1 MQKSVS
7 FNQLNPLIILS
18 RSLSDLIRTL
28 QMTDLNS
35 PADNQTASNQTTT
48 IQVTETPLVGKYAML
63 EVGELLPMG
72 ALLIA
77 GDFGNILLPN
87 KQVPDNCQVG
97 DVVRVFIY
105 LDSEDR
111 VIATCQRPRATVG
124 QVANLE
130 VADVNE
136 MGAFLDWGLVKDL
149 FLPFAEQKTRLE
161 VGQRVIVYVYMDNT
175 DRIIATTRLN
185 RFIKDEVATIY
196 DNYNPGDKVRIL
208 IAARTELGY
217 KAVVDNKYWGLI
229 HHSDIRQAI
238 RVGQKVDA
246 YIRKQ
251 RDDKRLD
258 LSLQPIGYQK
268 VGGLAE
274 QIMAKVE
281 AGNGFLALSD
291 KSPAELI
298 EMHFGVSKRAFK
310 MAIGKLYKDRKIV
323 IESKG
328 IRAI

>member
-1 MQKSVS
+1 
-7 FNQLNPLIILS
+7 
-18 RSLSDLIRTL
+18 
-28 QMTDLNS
+28 MTDSNS
-35 PADNQTASNQTTT
+35 PASSNNLTTT
-48 IQVTETPLVGKYAML
+48 TPLVGKYANL
-63 EVGELLPMG
+63 EIGELLPMG
-72 ALLIA
+72 ALLVA
-77 GDFGNILLPN
+77 GEMGNILLPN
-87 KQVPDNCQVG
+87 KQVPDNSQVG
-97 DVVRVFIY
+97 DVVKVFIY

-124 QVANLE
+124 QVANLR

-149 FLPFAEQKTRLE
+149 FLPFAEQKKRLE
-161 VGQRVIVYVYMDNT
+161 VDQQCIVYVYMDNT

-185 RFIKDEVATIY
+185 RFIKDEVAVIY

-208 IAARTELGY
+208 IAATTDLGY
-217 KAVVDNKYWGLI
+217 KAIVDNKYWGLI
-229 HHSDIRQAI
+229 HHSDVRQAI

-246 YIRKQ
+246 YVRKQ

-268 VGGLAE
+268 VGGLSE
-274 QIMAKVE
+274 QIMQKVE
-281 AGNGFLALSD
+281 EGNGFLALSD

>member
-1 MQKSVS
+1 
-7 FNQLNPLIILS
+7 
-18 RSLSDLIRTL
+18 
-28 QMTDLNS
+28 MTD
-35 PADNQTASNQTTT
+35 SNLPTYTT
-48 IQVTETPLVGKYAML
+48 TPLVGKYATL
-63 EVGELLPMG
+63 QVGEILPMG

-97 DVVRVFIY
+97 DTVKVFIY

-124 QVANLE
+124 QVANLK

-136 MGAFLDWGLVKDL
+136 TGAFLDWGLAKDL
-149 FLPFAEQKTRLE
+149 FLPFSEQKKRLE
-161 VGQRVIVYVYMDNT
+161 VDQQCIVYVHMDNT

-185 RFIKDEVATIY
+185 RFIKDEVAVIY

-208 IAARTELGY
+208 IAARTDLGY

-246 YIRKQ
+246 YVRKQ
-251 RDDKRLD
+251 RDDNRLD

-268 VGGLAE
+268 VGGLSE
-274 QIMAKVE
+274 QIMQKLE
-281 AGNGFLALSD
+281 EGNGFLALSD

-310 MAIGKLYKDRKIV
+310 MAIGKLYKERKIV
-323 IESKG
+323 IETKG
-328 IRAI
+328 IRSAK

>member
-1 MQKSVS
+1 
-7 FNQLNPLIILS
+7 
-18 RSLSDLIRTL
+18 
-28 QMTDLNS
+28 MTDSNP
-35 PADNQTASNQTTT
+35 PATSSLQATT
-48 IQVTETPLVGKYAML
+48 TPLVGKYANL
-63 EVGELLPMG
+63 EIGELLPMG

-77 GDFGNILLPN
+77 GEMGNILLPN
-87 KQVPDNCQVG
+87 KQVPDNSQVG
-97 DVVRVFIY
+97 DVVKVFIY

-111 VIATCQRPRATVG
+111 VIATCQRPRVTVG
-124 QVANLE
+124 QVANLQ

-161 VGQRVIVYVYMDNT
+161 IDQNCIVYVYMDNT

-185 RFIKDEVATIY
+185 RFIKDEVAVIY
-196 DNYNPGDKVRIL
+196 DNYNPGDKVRVL

-217 KAVVDNKYWGLI
+217 KAIVDNKYWGLI
-229 HHSDIRQAI
+229 HNSDIRQAV

-268 VGGLAE
+268 VGGLSE
-274 QIMAKVE
+274 QIMQKVE
-281 AGNGFLALSD
+281 EGNGFLALSD

-328 IRAI
+328 IRAIK

>member
-1 MQKSVS
+1 
-7 FNQLNPLIILS
+7 
-18 RSLSDLIRTL
+18 
-28 QMTDLNS
+28 MTDSNT
-35 PADNQTASNQTTT
+35 PADNHPQAASKQITS
-48 IQVTETPLVGKYAML
+48 TPLVGKYATL
-63 EVGELLPMG
+63 EVGEILPMG

-77 GDFGNILLPN
+77 GEFGNILLPN
-87 KQVPDNCQVG
+87 KQVPDNCKVG
-97 DVVRVFIY
+97 DIVKVFIY

-161 VGQRVIVYVYMDNT
+161 AGQHCIVYVYMDNT

-217 KAVVDNKYWGLI
+217 KAIVDNKYWGLI

-268 VGGLAE
+268 VGGLSE
-274 QIMAKVE
+274 QIMQKVE
-281 AGNGFLALSD
+281 DGNGFLALSD

-310 MAIGKLYKDRKIV
+310 MAIGKLYKERKIT

-328 IRAI
+328 IRAIK

>member
-1 MQKSVS
+1 
-7 FNQLNPLIILS
+7 
-18 RSLSDLIRTL
+18 
-28 QMTDLNS
+28 MTDSNS
-35 PADNQTASNQTTT
+35 PATSRLQTTD
-48 IQVTETPLVGKYAML
+48 TPLVGKYANL
-63 EVGELLPMG
+63 EIGELLPMG

-77 GDFGNILLPN
+77 GEMGNILLPN
-87 KQVPDNCQVG
+87 KQVPDKSEVG
-97 DVVRVFIY
+97 DVVKVFIY

-124 QVANLE
+124 QAANLR

-149 FLPFAEQKTRLE
+149 FLPFAEQKKRLE
-161 VGQRVIVYVYMDNT
+161 VDQECIVYLYMDNT

-185 RFIKDEVATIY
+185 RFIKDEVAVIY

-208 IAARTELGY
+208 IAATTELGY
-217 KAVVDNKYWGLI
+217 KAIVDNKYWGLI
-229 HHSDIRQAI
+229 HHSDVRQAI

-246 YIRKQ
+246 YVRKQ

-268 VGGLAE
+268 VGGLSE
-274 QIMAKVE
+274 QIMQKVE
-281 AGNGFLALSD
+281 EGNGFLALSD

>member
-1 MQKSVS
+1 
-7 FNQLNPLIILS
+7 
-18 RSLSDLIRTL
+18 
-28 QMTDLNS
+28 
-35 PADNQTASNQTTT
+35 
-48 IQVTETPLVGKYAML
+48 
-63 EVGELLPMG
+63 MG

-77 GDFGNILLPN
+77 GEFGNILLPN
-87 KQVPDNCQVG
+87 KQVPDNCKVG
-97 DVVRVFIY
+97 DIVKVFIY

-161 VGQRVIVYVYMDNT
+161 AGQNCIVYVYMDNT

-185 RFIKDEVATIY
+185 RFIKDEVAVIY
-196 DNYNPGDKVRIL
+196 DHYNPGDKVRIL

-229 HHSDIRQAI
+229 HHTDIRQPI

-268 VGGLAE
+268 VGGLSE
-274 QIMAKVE
+274 QIMQKVE
-281 AGNGFLALSD
+281 EGNGFLALSD

-310 MAIGKLYKDRKIV
+310 MAIGKLYKERKIV

-328 IRAI
+328 IRAIK

>member
-1 MQKSVS
+1 
-7 FNQLNPLIILS
+7 
-18 RSLSDLIRTL
+18 
-28 QMTDLNS
+28 MTDTNS
-35 PADNQTASNQTTT
+35 PAENTRPSTQSNNS
-48 IQVTETPLVGKYAML
+48 VSLTETPLVGKYATL

-77 GDFGNILLPN
+77 GEFGNILLPN
-87 KQVPDNCQVG
+87 KQVPDNCKVG
-97 DVVRVFIY
+97 DAVKVFIY

-161 VGQRVIVYVYMDNT
+161 VGQRCIVYVYMDNT

-274 QIMAKVE
+274 QIMQKLE

>member
-1 MQKSVS
+1 
-7 FNQLNPLIILS
+7 
-18 RSLSDLIRTL
+18 
-28 QMTDLNS
+28 MTDSNS
-35 PADNQTASNQTTT
+35 PATPSMQT
-48 IQVTETPLVGKYAML
+48 TETPLVGKYANL
-63 EVGELLPMG
+63 EIGELLPMG

-77 GDFGNILLPN
+77 GEMGNILLPN
-87 KQVPDNCQVG
+87 KQVPDKSQVG
-97 DVVRVFIY
+97 DVVKVFIY

-124 QVANLE
+124 QVANLR

-149 FLPFAEQKTRLE
+149 FLPFAEQKKRLE
-161 VGQRVIVYVYMDNT
+161 VDQQCIVYVYMDNT

-185 RFIKDEVATIY
+185 RFIKDEVAVIY

-208 IAARTELGY
+208 IAATTELGY
-217 KAVVDNKYWGLI
+217 KAIVDNKYWGLI
-229 HHSDIRQAI
+229 HHSDVRQAI

-246 YIRKQ
+246 YVRKQ

-268 VGGLAE
+268 VGGLSE
-274 QIMAKVE
+274 QIMQKVE
-281 AGNGFLALSD
+281 EGNGFLSLSD

-328 IRAI
+328 IRSV

>member
-1 MQKSVS
+1 
-7 FNQLNPLIILS
+7 
-18 RSLSDLIRTL
+18 
-28 QMTDLNS
+28 MTDS
-35 PADNQTASNQTTT
+35 IPPATSSMQT
-48 IQVTETPLVGKYAML
+48 TETPLVGKYANL
-63 EVGELLPMG
+63 EIGELLPMG

-77 GDFGNILLPN
+77 GEMGNILLPN
-87 KQVPDNCQVG
+87 KQVPDKSQIG
-97 DVVRVFIY
+97 DIVKVFIY

-124 QVANLE
+124 QVANLR

-149 FLPFAEQKTRLE
+149 FLPFAEQKKRLE
-161 VGQRVIVYVYMDNT
+161 VDQQCIVYVYMDNT

-196 DNYNPGDKVRIL
+196 DHYNPGDKVRIL
-208 IAARTELGY
+208 IAATTDLGY
-217 KAVVDNKYWGLI
+217 KAIVDNKYWGLI
-229 HHSDIRQAI
+229 HHSDIRQAV

-246 YIRKQ
+246 YVRKQ

-268 VGGLAE
+268 VGGLSE
-274 QIMAKVE
+274 QIMQKVE
-281 AGNGFLALSD
+281 EGNGFLALSD

-328 IRAI
+328 IRSI

>member
-1 MQKSVS
+1 MTDSTPPAN
-7 FNQLNPLIILS
+7 NQLTS
-18 RSLSDLIRTL
+18 
-28 QMTDLNS
+28 
-35 PADNQTASNQTTT
+35 
-48 IQVTETPLVGKYAML
+48 TPLVGKYATL

-77 GDFGNILLPN
+77 GEFGNILLPN
-87 KQVPDNCQVG
+87 KQVPDNCKIG
-97 DVVRVFIY
+97 DIVKVFIY

-149 FLPFAEQKTRLE
+149 FLPFAEQKSRLE
-161 VGQRVIVYVYMDNT
+161 VGQRVIVYVHLDNT

-196 DNYNPGDKVRIL
+196 DHYNPGDKVRIL

-217 KAVVDNKYWGLI
+217 KAIVDHKYWGLI

-274 QIMAKVE
+274 QIMQKVE

-291 KSPAELI
+291 KSPAEMI

-310 MAIGKLYKDRKIV
+310 MAIGKLYKERKIV

-328 IRAI
+328 IRAIK

>member
-1 MQKSVS
+1 
-7 FNQLNPLIILS
+7 
-18 RSLSDLIRTL
+18 
-28 QMTDLNS
+28 MTDSNS
-35 PADNQTASNQTTT
+35 PATSRLQTTD
-48 IQVTETPLVGKYAML
+48 TPLVGKYANL
-63 EVGELLPMG
+63 EIGELLPMG

-77 GDFGNILLPN
+77 GEMGNILLPN
-87 KQVPDNCQVG
+87 KQVPDKSQVG
-97 DVVRVFIY
+97 DVVKVFIY

-124 QVANLE
+124 QAANLR

-149 FLPFAEQKTRLE
+149 FLPFAEQKKRLE
-161 VGQRVIVYVYMDNT
+161 VDQECIVYLYMDNT

-185 RFIKDEVATIY
+185 RFIKDEVAVIY

-208 IAARTELGY
+208 IAATTELGY
-217 KAVVDNKYWGLI
+217 KAIVDNQYWGLI
-229 HHSDIRQAI
+229 HHSDVRQAI

-246 YIRKQ
+246 YVRKQ

-268 VGGLAE
+268 VGGLSE
-274 QIMAKVE
+274 QIMQKVE
-281 AGNGFLALSD
+281 EGNGFLALSD

>member
-1 MQKSVS
+1 
-7 FNQLNPLIILS
+7 
-18 RSLSDLIRTL
+18 
-28 QMTDLNS
+28 MTDSNS
-35 PADNQTASNQTTT
+35 PATSRLQTTD
-48 IQVTETPLVGKYAML
+48 TPLVGKYANL
-63 EVGELLPMG
+63 EIGELLPMG

-77 GDFGNILLPN
+77 GEMGNILLPN
-87 KQVPDNCQVG
+87 KQVPDKSQVG
-97 DVVRVFIY
+97 DVVKVFIY

-124 QVANLE
+124 QAANLR

-149 FLPFAEQKTRLE
+149 FLPFAEQKKRLE
-161 VGQRVIVYVYMDNT
+161 VDQECIVYLYMDNT

-185 RFIKDEVATIY
+185 RFIKDEVAVIY

-208 IAARTELGY
+208 IAATTELGY
-217 KAVVDNKYWGLI
+217 KAIVDNKYWGLI
-229 HHSDIRQAI
+229 HHSDVRQAI

-246 YIRKQ
+246 YVRKQ

-268 VGGLAE
+268 VGGLSE
-274 QIMAKVE
+274 QIMQKVE
-281 AGNGFLALSD
+281 EGNGFLALSD

>member
-1 MQKSVS
+1 MKH
-7 FNQLNPLIILS
+7 NNTLS
-18 RSLSDLIRTL
+18 
-28 QMTDLNS
+28 
-35 PADNQTASNQTTT
+35 PTTP
-48 IQVTETPLVGKYAML
+48 IVGKYANL
-63 EVGELLPMG
+63 EVGEILPMG

-87 KQVPDNCQVG
+87 KQVPENCQVG
-97 DVVRVFIY
+97 DVIKVFIY

-124 QVANLE
+124 QVANLK
-130 VADVNE
+130 VADVND
-136 MGAFLDWGLVKDL
+136 MGAFLDWGLAKDL
-149 FLPFAEQKTRLE
+149 FLPFSEQKKRLE
-161 VGQRVIVYVYMDNT
+161 VDQSCIVYVHMDNT

-185 RFIKDEVATIY
+185 RFIKDEVAVIY
-196 DNYNPGDKVRIL
+196 DTYNPGDKVRIL
-208 IAARTELGY
+208 IAARTDLGY

-246 YIRKQ
+246 YIRKV
-251 RDDKRLD
+251 RDDKRID

-268 VGGLAE
+268 VGGLSD
-274 QIMAKVE
+274 QIMQKVE
-281 AGNGFLALSD
+281 EGNGFLALSD

-310 MAIGKLYKDRKIV
+310 MAIGKLYKERKIV

-328 IRAI
+328 IRKV

>member
-1 MQKSVS
+1 
-7 FNQLNPLIILS
+7 
-18 RSLSDLIRTL
+18 
-28 QMTDLNS
+28 MTDSNS
-35 PADNQTASNQTTT
+35 PATTRLQIT
-48 IQVTETPLVGKYAML
+48 DTPLVGKYANL
-63 EVGELLPMG
+63 EIGELLPMG

-77 GDFGNILLPN
+77 GEMGNILLPN
-87 KQVPDNCQVG
+87 KQVPDKSEVG
-97 DVVRVFIY
+97 DVVKVFIY

-124 QVANLE
+124 QAANLR

-149 FLPFAEQKTRLE
+149 FLPFAEQKKRLE
-161 VGQRVIVYVYMDNT
+161 VDQECIVYLYMDNT

-185 RFIKDEVATIY
+185 RFIKDEVAVIY

-208 IAARTELGY
+208 IAATTELGY
-217 KAVVDNKYWGLI
+217 KAIVDNKYWGLI
-229 HHSDIRQAI
+229 HHSDVRQAI

-246 YIRKQ
+246 YVRKQ

-268 VGGLAE
+268 VGGLSE
-274 QIMAKVE
+274 QIMQKVE
-281 AGNGFLALSD
+281 EGNGFLALSD

>member
-1 MQKSVS
+1 
-7 FNQLNPLIILS
+7 
-18 RSLSDLIRTL
+18 
-28 QMTDLNS
+28 MTDSNS
-35 PADNQTASNQTTT
+35 PTTPHLQT
-48 IQVTETPLVGKYAML
+48 TETPLVGKYANL
-63 EVGELLPMG
+63 EIGELLPMG

-77 GDFGNILLPN
+77 GEMGNILLPN
-87 KQVPDNCQVG
+87 KQVPDNSQVG
-97 DVVRVFIY
+97 DVVKVFIY

-124 QVANLE
+124 QVANLR

-136 MGAFLDWGLVKDL
+136 TGAFLDWGLVKDL
-149 FLPFAEQKTRLE
+149 FLPFAEQKTRVE
-161 VGQRVIVYVYMDNT
+161 AEQSCIVYVYMDNT

-185 RFIKDEVATIY
+185 RFIKDEVAVMY

-229 HHSDIRQAI
+229 HHSDIRQAV

-268 VGGLAE
+268 VGGLSE
-274 QIMAKVE
+274 QIMQKVE
-281 AGNGFLALSD
+281 DGNGFLALSD

-328 IRAI
+328 IRAIK

>member
-1 MQKSVS
+1 
-7 FNQLNPLIILS
+7 
-18 RSLSDLIRTL
+18 
-28 QMTDLNS
+28 MTDSNP
-35 PADNQTASNQTTT
+35 PASTNNLTTT
-48 IQVTETPLVGKYAML
+48 TPLVGKYANL
-63 EVGELLPMG
+63 EIGELLPMG
-72 ALLIA
+72 ALLVA
-77 GDFGNILLPN
+77 GEMGNILLPN
-87 KQVPDNCQVG
+87 KQVPDKSQVG
-97 DVVRVFIY
+97 DVVKVFIY

-124 QVANLE
+124 QVANLR

-149 FLPFAEQKTRLE
+149 FLPFAEQKKRLE
-161 VGQRVIVYVYMDNT
+161 VDQQCIVYVYMDNT

-185 RFIKDEVATIY
+185 RFIKDEVAVIY

-208 IAARTELGY
+208 IAATTDLGY
-217 KAVVDNKYWGLI
+217 KAIVDNKYWGLI
-229 HHSDIRQAI
+229 HHSDVRQAI

-246 YIRKQ
+246 YVRKQ

-268 VGGLAE
+268 VGGLSE
-274 QIMAKVE
+274 QIMQKVE
-281 AGNGFLALSD
+281 EGNGFLALSD

>member
-1 MQKSVS
+1 
-7 FNQLNPLIILS
+7 
-18 RSLSDLIRTL
+18 
-28 QMTDLNS
+28 MTDSNP
-35 PADNQTASNQTTT
+35 PATSSLQATT
-48 IQVTETPLVGKYAML
+48 TPLVGKYANL
-63 EVGELLPMG
+63 EIGELLPMG

-77 GDFGNILLPN
+77 GEMGNILLPN
-87 KQVPDNCQVG
+87 KQVPDKSQVG
-97 DVVRVFIY
+97 DVVKVFIY

-111 VIATCQRPRATVG
+111 VIATCQRPRVTVG
-124 QVANLE
+124 QVANLQ

-161 VGQRVIVYVYMDNT
+161 VDQNCIVYVYMDNT

-185 RFIKDEVATIY
+185 RFIKDEVAVIY
-196 DNYNPGDKVRIL
+196 DNYNPGDKVRVL

-217 KAVVDNKYWGLI
+217 KAIVDNKYWGLI
-229 HHSDIRQAI
+229 HNSDIRQAV

-268 VGGLAE
+268 VGGLSE
-274 QIMAKVE
+274 QIMQKVE
-281 AGNGFLALSD
+281 EGNGFLALSD

-328 IRAI
+328 IRAIK

>member
-1 MQKSVS
+1 MQNS
-7 FNQLNPLIILS
+7 N
-18 RSLSDLIRTL
+18 SLT
-28 QMTDLNS
+28 
-35 PADNQTASNQTTT
+35 PTTP
-48 IQVTETPLVGKYAML
+48 IVGKHANL
-63 EVGELLPMG
+63 EVGEILPMG
-72 ALLIA
+72 ALLVA

-97 DVVRVFIY
+97 DVIKVFIY

-149 FLPFAEQKTRLE
+149 FLPFAEQKKRLE
-161 VGQRVIVYVYMDNT
+161 VGQHCIVYVHMDNT

-185 RFIKDEVATIY
+185 RFIKDEVAVIY
-196 DNYNPGDKVRIL
+196 DNYNPGDKVRVL

-217 KAVVDNKYWGLI
+217 KEVVDNKYGGLI
-229 HHSDIRQAI
+229 HHSDIRQGI
-238 RVGQKVDA
+238 RIGQKMDA

-268 VGGLAE
+268 VGGLSE
-274 QIMAKVE
+274 QIMQKVE
-281 AGNGFLALSD
+281 DGNGFLALSD

-298 EMHFGVSKRAFK
+298 EMHFSVSKRAFK

-328 IRAI
+328 IRSVK

>member
-1 MQKSVS
+1 
-7 FNQLNPLIILS
+7 
-18 RSLSDLIRTL
+18 
-28 QMTDLNS
+28 MTDSNS
-35 PADNQTASNQTTT
+35 PANTLSQETNKKETIQHEPSIHETSNQ
-48 IQVTETPLVGKYAML
+48 ITETPLVGKYATL
-63 EVGELLPMG
+63 EIGEILPMG

-87 KQVPDNCQVG
+87 KQVPNNAQVG
-97 DVVRVFIY
+97 DIVKVFIY

-124 QVANLE
+124 QVANLT

-149 FLPFAEQKTRLE
+149 FLPFAEQKKRLE
-161 VGQRVIVYVYMDNT
+161 VDQNCIVYVYMDNT

-196 DNYNPGDKVRIL
+196 DNYNPGDKVRVL
-208 IAARTELGY
+208 IAARTDLGY
-217 KAVVDNKYWGLI
+217 KAIVDNKYWGLI
-229 HHSDIRQAI
+229 HHSDIRQAV
-238 RVGQKVDA
+238 RVGQKTDA

-268 VGGLAE
+268 VGGLSE
-274 QIMAKVE
+274 QIMQKVND
-281 AGNGFLALSD
+281 GNGFLALSD

-328 IRAI
+328 IRRI

>member
-1 MQKSVS
+1 
-7 FNQLNPLIILS
+7 
-18 RSLSDLIRTL
+18 
-28 QMTDLNS
+28 MTDS
-35 PADNQTASNQTTT
+35 HSHATT
-48 IQVTETPLVGKYAML
+48 TPLVGKYAHL
-63 EVGELLPMG
+63 EIGEILPMG

-77 GDFGNILLPN
+77 GDMGNILLPN
-87 KQVPDNCQVG
+87 KQVPEHSQVG
-97 DVVRVFIY
+97 DVIKVFIY

-124 QVANLE
+124 QVANLR
-130 VADVNE
+130 VADVND

-149 FLPFAEQKTRLE
+149 FLPFSEQKKRLE
-161 VGQRVIVYVYMDNT
+161 VDQHCIVYVYMDNT

-196 DNYNPGDKVRIL
+196 DHYNPGDKVRIL
-208 IAARTELGY
+208 IAATTDLGY
-217 KAVVDNKYWGLI
+217 KAIVDNKYWGLI
-229 HHSDIRQAI
+229 HHSDVRQAI

-246 YIRKQ
+246 YVRKQ

-268 VGGLAE
+268 VGGLSE
-274 QIMAKVE
+274 QIMQKVE
-281 AGNGFLALSD
+281 DGNGFLALSD

-328 IRAI
+328 IRAIK

>member
-1 MQKSVS
+1 
-7 FNQLNPLIILS
+7 
-18 RSLSDLIRTL
+18 
-28 QMTDLNS
+28 MTDSNP
-35 PADNQTASNQTTT
+35 PATTRLQTTD
-48 IQVTETPLVGKYAML
+48 TPLVGKYANL
-63 EVGELLPMG
+63 EIGELLPMG

-77 GDFGNILLPN
+77 GEMGNILLPN
-87 KQVPDNCQVG
+87 KQVPDKSEVG
-97 DVVRVFIY
+97 DVVKVFIY

-124 QVANLE
+124 QAANLR

-149 FLPFAEQKTRLE
+149 FLPFAEQKKRLE
-161 VGQRVIVYVYMDNT
+161 VDQECIVYLYMDNT

-185 RFIKDEVATIY
+185 RFIKDEVAVIY

-208 IAARTELGY
+208 IAATTELGY
-217 KAVVDNKYWGLI
+217 KAIVDNKYWGLI
-229 HHSDIRQAI
+229 HHSDVRQAI

-246 YIRKQ
+246 YVRKQ

-268 VGGLAE
+268 VGGLSE
-274 QIMAKVE
+274 QIMQKVE
-281 AGNGFLALSD
+281 EGNGFLALSD

>member
-1 MQKSVS
+1 
-7 FNQLNPLIILS
+7 
-18 RSLSDLIRTL
+18 
-28 QMTDLNS
+28 MTDSNPPATPDDYSLN
-35 PADNQTASNQTTT
+35 NQITT
-48 IQVTETPLVGKYAML
+48 TPLVGKYAVL

-77 GDFGNILLPN
+77 GEFGNILLPN
-87 KQVPDNCQVG
+87 KQVPDKCAVG
-97 DVVRVFIY
+97 DAVKVFIY

-111 VIATCQRPRATVG
+111 IIATCQRPRATVG

-136 MGAFLDWGLVKDL
+136 TGAFLDWGLVKDL
-149 FLPFAEQKTRLE
+149 FLPFAEQKTRVE
-161 VGQRVIVYVYMDNT
+161 VEQHCIVYVYMDNT
-175 DRIIATTRLN
+175 DRIVATTRLN
-185 RFIKDEVATIY
+185 RFIKDEVAVIY
-196 DNYNPGDKVRIL
+196 DHYNPGDKVRIL

-229 HHSDIRQAI
+229 HHSDIHQEV

-246 YIRKQ
+246 YVRKQ

-274 QIMAKVE
+274 QIMQKVE
-281 AGNGFLALSD
+281 EGNGFLPLSD

-310 MAIGKLYKDRKIV
+310 MAIGKLYKDRKIT
-323 IESKG
+323 IERTG